1 MGADPPGQ
9 VPPPRRQTMF
19 SPDGFWWWDGS
30 QWKAAVSADRLWRWN
45 GQAWEPNRAV
55 AAPPRGGGGGTATAV
70 VVTILGFAAVAV
82 LVSILVIV
90 ALLVMGNQLSN
101 VFENVVTALGAS
113 PTPSPRTIL
122 HVDLDAFYTSVHQR
136 DDPKLRGIPIAVAGR
151 SRRAVVMGASYEARA
166 YGVRSAMPLHEALQ
180 VCPQLTVVAPDGA
193 RYREASRVV
202 HQIFRRFTS
211 PELVEGVALDEAY
224 LDVTARTR
232 HGTSTA
238 DDVARRI
245 KFQVHT
251 EVGLTASVGAATS
264 KLVAKVASGTRKPDG
279 LVLVLPGTES
289 DFLAPLPIGV
299 IPGLGPKTEE
309 RLHAMGLRTVGALAA
324 YETQRLVQAL
334 GTNGAVLQRLAQGRD
349 RAPVD
354 GSRPAKTI
362 SAETTFEDDVSDRAQ
377 LERALRDLTD
387 RVTERLKTDGV
398 RARTVYVKLKLPDF
412 RLVSRQVSRTSPTD
426 DVETIFRAARSALEK
441 SHVESRP
448 VRLIGVGLSGLEH
461 PEPDLQMTLFD

>member
-1 MGADPPGQ
+1 M
-9 VPPPRRQTMF
+9 PR
-19 SPDGFWWWDGS
+19 PD
-30 QWKAAVSADRLWRWN
+30 
-45 GQAWEPNRAV
+45 AW
-55 AAPPRGGGGGTATAV
+55 
-70 VVTILGFAAVAV
+70 
-82 LVSILVIV
+82 
-90 ALLVMGNQLSN
+90 
-101 VFENVVTALGAS
+101 
-113 PTPSPRTIL
+113 PRTIL

-136 DDPKLRGIPIAVAGR
+136 DDEKLKGIPVAVAGR
-151 SRRAVVMGASYEARA
+151 SKRAVVMGASYEARG

-180 VCPQLTVVAPDGA
+180 LCPQLTVVNPDGA

-232 HGTSTA
+232 HGTTTA
-238 DDVARRI
+238 EEVARRI
-245 KFQVHT
+245 KFAIHT
-251 EVGLTASVGAATS
+251 EAGLTASVGAATS

-279 LVLVLPGTES
+279 LVLVPPDTEA

-309 RLHAMGLRTVGALAA
+309 RLHAMGVRTVGQLADGAHAHGVRTVGELAA

-349 RAPVD
+349 RTPVD
-354 GSRPAKTI
+354 GSKPAKTI
-362 SAETTFEDDVSDRAQ
+362 SAETTFEQDVSDRAE
-377 LERALRDLTD
+377 LETALRDLTN
-387 RVTERLKTDGV
+387 RVVERLRAEGV
-398 RARTVYVKLKLPDF
+398 RARTIYVKLKLPDF

-441 SHVESRP
+441 SHAENRA

-461 PEPDLQMTLFD
+461 PEGADLQQLTLFD